1 MDNSTKLF
9 IFNNYFIPV
18 LVILFLAGS
27 CYIYL
32 ISKLK
37 KTTKKEVL
45 APLNK
50 LIKSLKILIIF
61 CSVSVAFLVLMFLL
75 W

>member
-9 IFNNYFIPV
+9 IFYNYFIPV
-18 LVILFLAGS
+18 FVILFFAGS

-45 APLNK
+45 ASLNK

-61 CSVSVAFLVLMFLL
+61 CSVSVAFLVLIFLL